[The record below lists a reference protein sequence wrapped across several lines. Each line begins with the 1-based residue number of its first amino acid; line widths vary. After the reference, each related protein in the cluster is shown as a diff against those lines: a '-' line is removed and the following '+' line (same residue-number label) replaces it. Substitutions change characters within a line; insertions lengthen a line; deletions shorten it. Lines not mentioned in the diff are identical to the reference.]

1 LDNSEWMRNGDYV
14 PSRLEAMQDAANLVS
29 NAKMQANAE
38 STVGVMSLA
47 GKGPEVLVSPTD
59 DMGKILNSLHDVS
72 MFGRHLNLADGVQVA
87 ALALKHRRNKNGGQR
102 IVVFIGS
109 PIEDDTKSL
118 TMAGKAL
125 KKNNIA
131 VDVVSIGQDDL
142 NQEKLE
148 EFVKAVNQDSNSNLV
163 TIPAG
168 CVPADVLMTSP
179 IVNEGMAA
187 GAGGDMMGGAM
198 GGAGD
203 APGGMGSG
211 GGMGEFSVDPN
222 MDPELAMAL
231 RVSMEEERAR
241 QEQEAARKAQEEG
254 SGTSATTLAVTP
266 TGEAAPQAAGM
277 DIEGAPEPLED
288 PIAPAP
294 SAAPTSDPGMDED
307 EELLQQALA
316 LSMKADEEEVGDGMD
331 EDMQRALQMSMQSE
345 AVSEQPPATP
355 GPSSSSSS
363 SFSSTT
369 PAAAPAAT
377 PAAAASAT
385 PPGVSEQVYN
395 SSFVRGMLSSLPG
408 VDLNDPRVQEALRKI
423 QDQSEGEKNDGDEGK
438 K

>member
-1 LDNSEWMRNGDYV
+1 MICLDNSEWMRNGDYV

-72 MFGRHLNLADGVQVA
+72 MFGKNLNLADGVQVA
-87 ALALKHRRNKNGGQR
+87 ALALKHRRNKNGAQR

-109 PIEDDTKSL
+109 PIDNDVKSL
-118 TMAGKAL
+118 TKAGKAL

-131 VDVVSIGQDDL
+131 VDVVSIGQVDD

-148 EFVKAVNQDSNSNLV
+148 EFVKAVNQEGNSNLV

-179 IVNEGMAA
+179 IVSDGM
-187 GAGGDMMGGAM
+187 GGGGMMGAAP

-203 APGGMGSG
+203 AFGGAGTG
-211 GGMGEFSVDPN
+211 GGMGNFPVDPN
-222 MDPELAMAL
+222 MEPELAMAL

-254 SGTSATTLAVTP
+254 GEVAGATSGEGGS
-266 TGEAAPQAAGM
+266 AGM
-277 DIEGAPEPLED
+277 DVEGAPEPLET
-288 PIAPAP
+288 PSGPPPAGATEEP
-294 SAAPTSDPGMDED
+294 VMDED
-307 EELLQQALA
+307 AVLQQALA
-316 LSMKADEEEVGDGMD
+316 LSMQAEAEEEGGEDAMDEE
-331 EDMQRALQMSMQSE
+331 MQRALQMSMQS
-345 AVSEQPPATP
+345 APAPSQPPATP
-355 GPSSSSSS
+355 DPSSSS
-363 SFSSTT
+363 SFSS
-369 PAAAPAAT
+369 AAAPAPAPAGAPSAA
-377 PAAAASAT
+377 PAAAGT
-385 PPGVSEQVYN
+385 PPGVPGQAFN

-408 VDLNDPRVQEALRKI
+408 VDLNDPRVQEALQRI
-423 QDQSEGEKNDGDEGK
+423 QDHSEGDKKGQGEEGK
-438 K
+438 KE